1 MNHYRQEDKQMNWLV
16 TKGFIHDKQQD
27 GFVEDPKS
35 SLVGL
40 SELSNNGF
48 VISGKVTDTTLQQ
61 EIDNESYSYIF
72 KVFTSKDDLVVEGIC
87 DEISSA
93 PLLSINRELYN
104 FDIEYIQ
111 FLKDGQVVDVLLVE
125 DELDMSM
132 EED

>member
-1 MNHYRQEDKQMNWLV
+1 MNWLV
-16 TKGFIHDKQQD
+16 IKGFKHDKQQD
-27 GFVEDPKS
+27 IFVEDSNS

-40 SELSNNGF
+40 SEMSNNGF
-48 VISGKVTDTTLQQ
+48 VISGKVTEATLQQ
-61 EIDNESYSYIF
+61 AIENKTYPYTF

-87 DEISSA
+87 EEISAA

-111 FLKDGQVVDVLLVE
+111 FIQDGQVVDVLLVE

>member
-1 MNHYRQEDKQMNWLV
+1 MNWLV
-16 TKGFIHDKQQD
+16 IKGFKHDKQQD
-27 GFVEDPKS
+27 RFVEDSNS

-40 SELSNNGF
+40 SEMSNNGF
-48 VISGKVTDTTLQQ
+48 VISGKVTEATLQQ
-61 EIDNESYSYIF
+61 AIENKTYPYTF
-72 KVFTSKDDLVVEGIC
+72 KVFTSNDDLLVEGIC
-87 DEISSA
+87 EEISAA

-111 FLKDGQVVDVLLVE
+111 FIQDGQVVDVLLVE